1 MQLNHTSF
9 VTTTTATSTK
19 RVHASTPLTHGHQEQ
34 QEEKSAVAQRKK
46 ERAADGSISTSR
58 PAVIRSA
65 DPDRPQ
71 VPDGHAS
78 SP

>member
-19 RVHASTPLTHGHQEQ
+19 RVHASTSLIHGHQEQ
-34 QEEKSAVAQRKK
+34 QDEKSAVAQRTKG
-46 ERAADGSISTSR
+46 RAADGSISTPR
-58 PAVIRSA
+58 PAVTRSA
-65 DPDRPQ
+65 DPDRPRM
-71 VPDGHAS
+71 PDGHAN